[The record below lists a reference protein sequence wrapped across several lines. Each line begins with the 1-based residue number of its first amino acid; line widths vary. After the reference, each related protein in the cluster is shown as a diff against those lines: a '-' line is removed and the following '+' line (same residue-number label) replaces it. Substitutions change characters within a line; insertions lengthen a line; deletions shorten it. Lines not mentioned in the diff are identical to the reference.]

1 MDDSQK
7 KAPRKEDR
15 NNSRKQIFDHND
27 DIIGHNI
34 DTEKHEPAGNF
45 NRFTEGIELDNI
57 YNDEKPIKNNKKQTK
72 LALYSG
78 RDAVSS

>member
-7 KAPRKEDR
+7 KAPRKGDR
-15 NNSRKQIFDHND
+15 NNTSKQIFDHND
-27 DIIGHNI
+27 EIGLNI
-34 DTEKHEPAGNF
+34 DTEQREPVGNY

-72 LALYSG
+72 LAIFSG
-78 RDAVSS
+78 RDNISS